1 MNNNRARSLRQVR
14 KGRSKRGVSPVI
26 GVILMVAATIVIAGV
41 VMAMLGGFGPPSK
54 TYSVAASAEERY
66 IGGILTIT
74 VTYQGGP
81 DHNMVDYINA
91 TVDGTAI
98 TGVVGWGTAD
108 GSPDVTLG
116 SSGSNT
122 AEADPGSGNDH
133 VVVSATFIDGTSQVI
148 LDTWV

>member
-1 MNNNRARSLRQVR
+1 
-14 KGRSKRGVSPVI
+14 
-26 GVILMVAATIVIAGV
+26 MVAATIVIAGV
-41 VMAMLGGFGPPSK
+41 VMGMLGGFSPPSK

-66 IGGILTIT
+66 IGGTLTIT

-81 DHNMVDYINA
+81 DHSMVDYITA

-98 TGVVGWGTAD
+98 TGVSGWGTAD
-108 GSPDVTLG
+108 GSSADVTLG
-116 SSGSNT
+116 SSGSDTTQAT
-122 AEADPGSGNDH
+122 AGSGNNH